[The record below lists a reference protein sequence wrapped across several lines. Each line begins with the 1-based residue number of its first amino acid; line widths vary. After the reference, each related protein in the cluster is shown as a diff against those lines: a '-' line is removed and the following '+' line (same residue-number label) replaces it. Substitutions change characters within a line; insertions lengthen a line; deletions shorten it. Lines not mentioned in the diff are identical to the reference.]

1 MGKMHWWDLL
11 RARSAFWRL
20 IRDIGED
27 ITLTL
32 VDVGSVGGLKDRWR
46 LLEGRVR
53 SYCFDPREDALPRE
67 ESGSTVLP
75 FAVGRAQGTAD
86 FYRTRFGNM
95 SSMLRPNMD
104 TLHRFQDREIKAEVV
119 SVEKLAIRSLDDVV
133 PESAID
139 ALKVDAQ
146 GGELEVLLG
155 AQKLLDSG
163 LLLAEVEVS
172 FIERYMAQPLF
183 GDVVTFMRSHDFELI
198 DLYRL
203 RRYFRTNRRV
213 LRKYQIIPNSQSG
226 QLSYADAIFFLSDA
240 AFQSRLDR
248 LAVASKSSFVVKA
261 VLLLLI
267 YGKFD
272 RALQLFEE
280 QQPLLSESSRR
291 PLALFF
297 DRLPLPQRRS
307 VASRTKRLNR

>member
-1 MGKMHWWDLL
+1 MGKMHWWDSL
-11 RARSAFWRL
+11 RARSAFGRL
-20 IRDIGED
+20 IRDID
-27 ITLTL
+27 DDVTLTL
-32 VDVGSVGGLKDRWR
+32 VDVGSIGGLKDRWR
-46 LLEGRVR
+46 LLEGRLR

-67 ESGSTVLP
+67 ESGRTVLP

-95 SSMLRPNMD
+95 SSMLRPNAD
-104 TLHRFQDREIKAEVV
+104 ILYRFHNREFKFEVV
-119 SVEKLAIRSLDDVV
+119 SVEKLMIQRLDNVI
-133 PESAID
+133 PGSAID

-183 GDVVTFMRSHDFELI
+183 GDVAAFMRSHGFDLL

-203 RRYFRTNRRV
+203 RHYYRTNRRV
-213 LRKYQIIPNSQSG
+213 LRKYQMIPDSQSG
-226 QLSYADAIFFLSDA
+226 QLSHADAIFFLSDA
-240 AFQSRLDR
+240 AFLSRLDR
-248 LAVASKSSFVVKA
+248 LAVVSKSSFLVKA

-280 QQPLLSESSRR
+280 QQSVLSESSRR

-297 DRLPLPQRRS
+297 DRFPLPQRRS
-307 VASRTKRLNR
+307 PHRESSG

>member
-1 MGKMHWWDLL
+1 MHWWDSL
-11 RARSAFWRL
+11 RARSAFGRL
-20 IRDIGED
+20 VRNIGED
-27 ITLTL
+27 VTLTL

-46 LLEGRVR
+46 LLEGRVH
-53 SYCFDPREDALPRE
+53 SYCFDPREDDASPRE
-67 ESGSTVLP
+67 ESGRTVLP
-75 FAVGRAQGTAD
+75 FAVGRTQGTAD

-95 SSMLRPNMD
+95 SSMLRPNAD
-104 TLHRFQDREIKAEVV
+104 TLYRFQDREMKAQVV
-119 SVEKLAIRSLDDVV
+119 SVEKLMIRPLDDVI
-133 PESAID
+133 PESTID

-155 AQKLLDSG
+155 AQKLLGSG

-172 FIERYMAQPLF
+172 FIERYVAQPLF
-183 GDVVTFMRSHDFELI
+183 GDVVAFMRSHGFDLL

-203 RRYFRTNRRV
+203 RRYYRTNRRV
-213 LRKYQIIPNSQSG
+213 LRKYQMMPNSQSG

-240 AFQSRLDR
+240 AFQSWLDR
-248 LAVASKSSFVVKA
+248 LAVVSKPSFLVKA

-280 QQPLLSESSRR
+280 QQSLFPESSQRS
-291 PLALFF
+291 LMLFF

-307 VASRTKRLNR
+307 DASRNKRLNR